1 MATSLQ
7 SLKGKRVALRQIAQN
22 EQLSLANSE
31 PGGFVMT
38 DTRKPV
44 ESLLTDYDIFEPSFV
59 ANPYPG
65 YSEIRESE
73 CPIART
79 ERYEGSWLPTRY
91 EDVVALAQ
99 EYEIFTSRGILVM
112 PPPPGQ
118 AEGAYGGVAAPP
130 ITSDPPDHHWHRR
143 LILPVFAPQAVAKY
157 EQSTR
162 DLCNA
167 LIDEFIDKGTADA
180 AADYAQH
187 IPVRVI
193 SNMLGVPLDME
204 ETFTGWVRGVLENM
218 HDVELRKRSRLAII
232 EYFLA
237 QVEDRKTNPREND
250 LISELM
256 NTEVEGKK
264 VPIEYVLGVCN
275 LMLVAG
281 IDTTWSAIGSVMW
294 HMAQHPEHRKQLRE
308 NDDLWPT
315 AIEELLRVYAPVT
328 MARIVDRDIE
338 FQGCPMKAGDR
349 VLMAFPAANRDPRQ
363 FENPDEVILDREH
376 NRHVAFGSGIHRCAG
391 SNLARLEVRVAL
403 QTWLKRIPEFELV
416 DPATVTWAGGQV
428 HGPRSCM
435 VKF

>member
-1 MATSLQ
+1 
-7 SLKGKRVALRQIAQN
+7 
-22 EQLSLANSE
+22 
-31 PGGFVMT
+31 MT

-44 ESLLTDYDIFEPSFV
+44 ESMLTDYDIFEPSFV

-73 CPIART
+73 CPIAHT
-79 ERYEGSWLPTRY
+79 DRYEGSWLPTRY
-91 EDVVALAQ
+91 EDVVAIAQ
-99 EYEIFTSRGILVM
+99 EYEVFTSRGILVM

-157 EQSTR
+157 EQSTH
-162 DLCNA
+162 DLCNS

-204 ETFTGWVRGVLENM
+204 DTFTGWVRGVLENM
-218 HDVELRKRSRLAII
+218 HDIELRKRSRLGII

-237 QVEDRKTNPREND
+237 QVEDRKKNPREND

-328 MARIVDRDIE
+328 MARIVDRDTE

-403 QTWLKRIPEFELV
+403 QTWLARIPEFELV

>member
-1 MATSLQ
+1 MP
-7 SLKGKRVALRQIAQN
+7 RQIARS
-22 EQLSLANSE
+22 EQLLLANSE

-44 ESLLTDYDIFEPSFV
+44 ESLLTDYDIFEPSFI

-73 CPIART
+73 CPIAHT
-79 ERYEGSWLPTRY
+79 DRYQGSWLPTRY

-99 EYEIFTSRGILVM
+99 EYEVFTSRGILVM

-157 EQSTR
+157 EQGTK

-193 SNMLGVPLDME
+193 STMLGVPFDME
-204 ETFTGWVRGVLENM
+204 EEFTDWVRGVLENM
-218 HDVELRKRSRLAII
+218 HDLERRKRSRQSII
-232 EYFLA
+232 EFFLA
-237 QVEDRKTNPREND
+237 QVEDRKKNPRDND
-250 LISELM
+250 LITELL

-403 QTWLKRIPEFELV
+403 QTWLERIPEFELV
-416 DPATVTWAGGQV
+416 DPASVTWAGGQV

>member
-1 MATSLQ
+1 
-7 SLKGKRVALRQIAQN
+7 
-22 EQLSLANSE
+22 
-31 PGGFVMT
+31 MT

-193 SNMLGVPLDME
+193 SSMLGVPLDME
-204 ETFTGWVRGVLENM
+204 EQFTGWVRGVLENM
-218 HDVELRKRSRLAII
+218 TDMELRKRSRLAII

-237 QVEDRKTNPREND
+237 QVEDRKKNPREND

-403 QTWLKRIPEFELV
+403 QTWLERIPEFELV

>member
-1 MATSLQ
+1 
-7 SLKGKRVALRQIAQN
+7 
-22 EQLSLANSE
+22 
-31 PGGFVMT
+31 MT

-167 LIDEFIDKGTADA
+167 LIDEFIDKGKADA

-218 HDVELRKRSRLAII
+218 TDMELRKRSRLAII

-237 QVEDRKTNPREND
+237 QVEDRKKNPREND

-403 QTWLKRIPEFELV
+403 QTWLERIPEFELV
-416 DPATVTWAGGQV
+416 DPSSVTWVGGQV

>member
-1 MATSLQ
+1 MP
-7 SLKGKRVALRQIAQN
+7 RQIARS
-22 EQLSLANSE
+22 EQLLLANSE

-44 ESLLTDYDIFEPSFV
+44 ESLLTDYDIFEPSFI

-73 CPIART
+73 CPIAHT
-79 ERYEGSWLPTRY
+79 DRYQGSWLPTRY

-99 EYEIFTSRGILVM
+99 EYEVFTSRGILVM

-157 EQSTR
+157 EQGTK

-193 SNMLGVPLDME
+193 STMLGVPFDME
-204 ETFTGWVRGVLENM
+204 EEFTDWVRGVLENM
-218 HDVELRKRSRLAII
+218 HDLERRKRSRQSII
-232 EYFLA
+232 EFFLA
-237 QVEDRKTNPREND
+237 QVEDRRKNPREND
-250 LISELM
+250 LITELL

-328 MARIVDRDIE
+328 MARIVDHDVE

-403 QTWLKRIPEFELV
+403 QTWLERIPEFELV
-416 DPATVTWAGGQV
+416 DPASVTWAGGQV

>member
-1 MATSLQ
+1 
-7 SLKGKRVALRQIAQN
+7 
-22 EQLSLANSE
+22 
-31 PGGFVMT
+31 MT

-44 ESLLTDYDIFEPSFV
+44 ESMLTDYDIFEPSFV
-59 ANPYPG
+59 ANPYTG

-99 EYEIFTSRGILVM
+99 EYEVFTSRGILVM

-204 ETFTGWVRGVLENM
+204 DTFTGWVRGVLENM

-237 QVEDRKTNPREND
+237 QVEDRKKNPREND

-416 DPATVTWAGGQV
+416 DPTTVTWAGGQV